1 MKIRIDENTLKKT
14 ITEELKKSDVVDVVK
29 NNKDIEKYVKKVAAE
44 VVNNLFQ
51 TLFQQKSFLNQYLTK

>member
-1 MKIRIDENTLKKT
+1 MKIRIDENTLKQV

-29 NNKDIEKYVKKVAAE
+29 NNKDIGKYVKKVAAE

>member
-1 MKIRIDENTLKKT
+1 MKIRLDENTLKRV

>member
-1 MKIRIDENTLKKT
+1 MKIRIDENTLRKA

-29 NNKDIEKYVKKVAAE
+29 NNKDIEKYVKKVAAD

>member
-1 MKIRIDENTLKKT
+1 MKIRIDENTLKQV